1 MRSSTAETPVYR
13 AFQGARASIES
24 RYGIQRPFCPHT
36 PTPPQATFLALTELE
51 ALYGGAAS
59 GGKSDALLMAALQ
72 YVDQPGYAALLLRR
86 TYADLSLP
94 GALMDRANTW
104 LRGTAARWLDKSK
117 TWLFPSGATITFGY
131 LEKENDKYRYQGSEI
146 HFCGWDELT
155 QFSETQYRYLLSR
168 LRRLQGGAIPLRARC
183 ASNPGGVG
191 HEWVRQ
197 RFLIEGPAE
206 GRPFI
211 PAKLEDNPYI
221 DQVEYEQALAQLDPV
236 TRAQLRHG
244 DWDMQ
249 PEGRM
254 FRREWM
260 HYCEPAEVPAL
271 ARQVRY
277 WDLAAT
283 EPKPGADPDWTA
295 GARMGVSREGT
306 YYLLDVRRVRQSPQ
320 GVEAFIRATAA
331 EDGREVGIYMEQ
343 EPGSS
348 GVAVIDHYRR
358 TVLPGFAFYGQRATG
373 DKQTRAAPLSAQMEG
388 GNVVIVRGAWVS
400 AFLDEVCSFPS
411 AAHDDQVDAVSGA
424 FEQLA
429 HTVSGRVETGKRRPL
444 AAGLRW

>member
-1 MRSSTAETPVYR
+1 M
-13 AFQGARASIES
+13 ID
-24 RYGIQRPFCPHT
+24 
-36 PTPPQATFLALTELE
+36 LTVDEVSHYCTVSGLVNQNCGFDE
-51 ALYGGAAS
+51 A
-59 GGKSDALLMAALQ
+59 
-72 YVDQPGYAALLLRR
+72 
-86 TYADLSLP
+86 
-94 GALMDRANTW
+94 
-104 LRGTAARWLDKSK
+104 
-117 TWLFPSGATITFGY
+117 
-131 LEKENDKYRYQGSEI
+131 
-146 HFCGWDELT
+146 T
-155 QFSETQYRYLLSR
+155 QFSQTQYQYLHSR
-168 LRRLQGGAIPLRARC
+168 VRRKEGSEVPGRVRC
-183 ASNPGGVG
+183 ASNPGGIG

-197 RFLIEGPAE
+197 RFLIEGATE

-211 PAKLEDNPYI
+211 PARLEDNPHL
-221 DQVEYEQALAQLDPV
+221 DQVEYERALAQLDPV

-244 DWDMQ
+244 DWEVLA
-249 PEGRM
+249 EGRM

-260 HYCEPAEVPAL
+260 HYVEPGEVPPL

-331 EDGREVGIYMEQ
+331 EDGREVNIHMEQ

-373 DKQTRAAPLSAQMEG
+373 DKQTRAAPLSAQLEG

-411 AAHDDQVDAVSGA
+411 GAHDDQVDAVSGA

-444 AAGLRW
+444 AAGMRW